1 MSVGRSG
8 DWALARRLLASGPAR
23 LKGAIATAVR
33 QEAQLLRK
41 QIVEGIT
48 SQAPGGQAFAPLAA
62 TTIAARK
69 LRGFGGTKALL
80 RRGDLRN
87 SITVIAEGD
96 EAFVGVSRK
105 ARGKGGSPL
114 TNIAEMNEFGAGPFI
129 VPMTPRMR
137 RFLFAMLRKAG
148 ITPGSGHGGGGAGA
162 VVVRIPPRPF
172 LRPAFEAF
180 KNGAQQ
186 RFLRRVA
193 QLSGFGV

>member
-8 DWALARRLLASGPAR
+8 DWALARRLLASGPMR

-48 SQAPGGQAFAPLAA
+48 NQAPGGQTFAPLAA
-62 TTIAARK
+62 TTIATRK

-87 SITVIAEGD
+87 SITVIVEGD

-105 ARGKGGSPL
+105 ARGKGGAAL
-114 TNIAEMNEFGAGPFI
+114 ANVAAVHEFGAGPFI

-148 ITPGSGHGGGGAGA
+148 ITPGSGHGGRGSGA

-193 QLSGFGV
+193 QLAGFGV

>member
-1 MSVGRSG
+1 
-8 DWALARRLLASGPAR
+8 LASGPAR

-114 TNIAEMNEFGAGPFI
+114 ANIAEMNEFGAGPFI

-148 ITPGSGHGGGGAGA
+148 ITPGGGHGGGGAGA

>member
-48 SQAPGGQAFAPLAA
+48 NQAPGGQPFKPLAA
-62 TTIAARK
+62 TTLAARR

-80 RRGDLRN
+80 RRGDLRG
-87 SITVIAEGD
+87 SITVVVEGD

-105 ARGKGGSPL
+105 ARNKSGTPL
-114 TNIAEMNEFGAGPFI
+114 ANIAEIHEFGAGPFI

-148 ITPGSGHGGGGAGA
+148 VEPGTGHGGGGSGA

-180 KNGAQQ
+180 KDGAQR

-193 QLSGFGV
+193 QLAGFAV

>member
-8 DWALARRLLASGPAR
+8 DWALARRLLAAGPTR

-48 SQAPGGQAFAPLAA
+48 NQAPGGKPFAPLAP
-62 TTIAARK
+62 TTLAARR

-87 SITVIAEGD
+87 SITVIVEGD

-105 ARGKGGSPL
+105 ARGKGGSSL
-114 TNIAEMNEFGAGPFI
+114 ANVAEIHEFGAGPFI

-148 ITPGSGHGGGGAGA
+148 ITPGSGHGGGTGA

-172 LRPAFEAF
+172 LRPAFEAL
-180 KNGAQQ
+180 KNGAQR

-193 QLSGFGV
+193 ELTGFGM

>member
-114 TNIAEMNEFGAGPFI
+114 ANIAEMNEFGAGPFI

-148 ITPGSGHGGGGAGA
+148 ITPGSGHGSAGADA

>member
-114 TNIAEMNEFGAGPFI
+114 ANIAEMNEFGAGPFI

-148 ITPGSGHGGGGAGA
+148 ITPGSGHGGGRAGA

>member
-114 TNIAEMNEFGAGPFI
+114 ANIAEMNEFGAGPFI

-148 ITPGSGHGGGGAGA
+148 ITPGGGHGGGGAGA

>member
-8 DWALARRLLASGPAR
+8 DWALARRLLAAGPTR

-48 SQAPGGQAFAPLAA
+48 NQAPGGKPFAPLAA
-62 TTIAARK
+62 TTLAARR

-87 SITVIAEGD
+87 SITVIVEGD

-105 ARGKGGSPL
+105 ARGNGGSSL
-114 TNIAEMNEFGAGPFI
+114 ANVAEIHEFGAGPFI

-148 ITPGSGHGGGGAGA
+148 ITPGSGHGGGTGA
-162 VVVRIPPRPF
+162 VVVRIRPRPF

-180 KNGAQQ
+180 KNGAQR

-193 QLSGFGV
+193 ELSGFGV